1 MRLLPVL
8 ALLLAALPAEAQS
21 RPRARDLGID
31 LGGTPGSH
39 NAITDVAGV
48 EVGHATIIRGEG
60 RLEVGRGPVRTGVTA
75 IWPRGRGNMDGVFSA
90 WHTLNGNGEMTGTTW
105 VEESGLYNGPLAIT
119 NTHSVGV
126 VRDALV
132 EMVIRYAPDE
142 LFGLPLVAET
152 YDGLLSDING
162 FHVRREHALAAL
174 DSARPGSVAEGNVG
188 GGTGMICHQFKGGI
202 GTSSRV
208 LDVDY
213 GGYTVGVLVQC
224 NYGSRRR
231 FAVAGVPVGREIT
244 GLQLCRAGDSE
255 PARTWLQRARK
266 CAEDG
271 AAAWPADVPEGLGS
285 IIVIVATDAPL
296 LPHQLKRITERV
308 PLAIGRMG
316 GLGEDSSGDIFLAFS
331 TQPVRPGEDGR
342 APVTMLDNPRMNPL
356 FEATVEATEEAI
368 LNAMLAAETMT
379 GADGIRVHALPADQ
393 LVAAMR
399 KYGRLP

>member
-1 MRLLPVL
+1 MRLLPAL
-8 ALLLAALPAEAQS
+8 ALLLAALPAEAQP

-31 LGGTPGSH
+31 LGGTPGTH

-48 EVGHATIIRGEG
+48 EVGHATVIRGEG
-60 RLEVGRGPVRTGVTA
+60 RLEAGRGPVRTGVTA
-75 IWPRGRGNMDGVFSA
+75 IWPRGRGNMEGVFSA

-119 NTHSVGV
+119 NTYSVGI

-132 EMVIRYAPDE
+132 EMVIRHAPDE
-142 LFGLPLVAET
+142 IFGLPLVAET
-152 YDGLLSDING
+152 YDGILNDING
-162 FHVRREHALAAL
+162 FHVGREHALAAL
-174 DSARPGSVAEGNVG
+174 DSARPGPVVEGNVG

-208 LDVDY
+208 LEARV
-213 GGYTVGVLVQC
+213 GGHTVGVLVQC

-231 FAVAGVPVGREIT
+231 FAVAGAPVGREIT
-244 GLQLCRAGDSE
+244 DLHLCQAGSWE
-255 PARTWLQRARK
+255 PATWLRGVRK
-266 CAEDG
+266 CAEGG
-271 AAAWPADVPEGLGS
+271 AAAWPADMPEGLGS
-285 IIVIVATDAPL
+285 IIVILATDAPL
-296 LPHQLKRITERV
+296 LPHQLKRIAERV

-331 TQPVRPGEDGR
+331 TQPVRPGEGGR
-342 APVTMLDNPRMNPL
+342 AAVAVLDNARMNPL

-379 GADGIRVHALPADQ
+379 GADGIRVHALPADR

>member
-1 MRLLPVL
+1 MRFLPVL
-8 ALLLAALPAEAQS
+8 ALVLAVLPAEAQS

-31 LGGTPGSH
+31 LGGTPGTH

-60 RLEVGRGPVRTGVTA
+60 RLEPGKGPVRTGVTA
-75 IWPRGRGNMDGVFSA
+75 IWPRGRGNMEGVFSA

-105 VEESGLYNGPLAIT
+105 VKESGLYNGPMAIT
-119 NTHSVGV
+119 NTYSVGV

-132 EMVIRYAPDE
+132 EMVIRHAPE
-142 LFGLPLVAET
+142 AIFGLPLVAET
-152 YDGLLSDING
+152 FDGLLNDING

-174 DSARPGSVAEGNVG
+174 DSSRGGPVAEGNVG
-188 GGTGMICHQFKGGI
+188 GGTGMVCHQFKGGI

-208 LDVDY
+208 LEARF

-224 NYGSRRR
+224 NYGGRPR

-244 GLQLCRAGDSE
+244 DLQLCQAGTWE
-255 PARTWLQRARK
+255 PAITWLRGVRK
-266 CAEDG
+266 CAGAG
-271 AAAWPADVPEGLGS
+271 AAAWPAEVPDGLGS

-296 LPHQLKRITERV
+296 LPHQLERIARRV

-316 GLGEDSSGDIFLAFS
+316 GLGEDSSGDIFFAFS

-342 APVTMLDNPRMNPL
+342 APVTMLDNERINPL
-356 FEATVEATEEAI
+356 FAATVEATEEAI
-368 LNAMLAAETMT
+368 LNAMLAAATMT
-379 GADGIRVHALPADQ
+379 GADGMRVHALPADR